1 MFVTPQTKFGVV
13 YRKYSVRA
21 SSVCL
26 SVQMTL
32 MRSSFFVDN
41 WPLMKLYTIA
51 VYTLPK
57 DVNTERKSM
66 SEKYQGR

>member
-1 MFVTPQTKFGVV
+1 
-13 YRKYSVRA
+13 
-21 SSVCL
+21 
-26 SVQMTL
+26 MTL